1 MKVKRKTPISF
12 LDFSAGLRCCT
23 VSPNIISNVVFI
35 SNINRTFI
43 AECNVCTV
51 FSDIRIPAEGG
62 EMVLGRY
69 AEYGKM
75 GDFELG
81 AS

>member
-1 MKVKRKTPISF
+1 M
-12 LDFSAGLRCCT
+12 
-23 VSPNIISNVVFI
+23 
-35 SNINRTFI
+35 

-51 FSDIRIPAEGG
+51 ISDIRIPAEGG

-69 AEYGKM
+69 AEEGKI
-75 GDFELG
+75 GNVVLG